1 MTLRIWCGL
10 SAIVLGVVLASG
22 FSRGLTTGVSAQ
34 QPQGGGAGQGRQG
47 GGAPGA
53 QGGRQGR
60 AGGIPIWEAPPLADG
75 PILTQSAVAEH
86 RNLRIAVTKGL
97 SHPWAMVFLPDGGI
111 LVTER
116 AGRLR
121 LVKDGML
128 DPEPISGIPPVLDR
142 NLKGLNDIVLHPR
155 FSENH
160 WVYFTYYKPEPGTTD
175 AARAELARGRYD
187 GGHALA
193 DVRDLFATSTVIN
206 TPSAARFLFGRDGTI
221 FLAIGVPIPATR
233 PREGLAT
240 VADAQ
245 NPASHFGKILR
256 LNDDGSAPPDNPFAG
271 RPEYSPE
278 VYALGIRNSMGMA
291 FHPDT
296 GDLWETENG
305 PQGGD
310 EINIIRAGKNYGWPT
325 VSFGRSYG
333 GDVTGDTGPVLAHMA
348 TPDVEPPLL
357 FWSPSLALS
366 GIVFYRGDRFPQW
379 RDSIFVGS
387 LVGTQLQRIVL
398 NQRGLAVR
406 RYPLLF
412 ELRQRIMDVR
422 QGPDGLLY
430 MVTDEAAGA
439 LLRLEPV

>member
-1 MTLRIWCGL
+1 MFLKRTLPLSGL
-10 SAIVLGVVLASG
+10 LLAMAGLGLLAQAPARSLDTLPTGELAFDSSTRGPSGSPIAGPKFRVVAT
-22 FSRGLTTGVSAQ
+22 RGLAR
-34 QPQGGGAGQGRQG
+34 PYAF
-47 GGAPGA
+47 A
-53 QGGRQGR
+53 
-60 AGGIPIWEAPPLADG
+60 
-75 PILTQSAVAEH
+75 
-86 RNLRIAVTKGL
+86 
-97 SHPWAMVFLPDGGI
+97 FLPGGGI

-121 LVKDGML
+121 LVKDGVL
-128 DPEPISGIPPVLDR
+128 DPEPIGGIPPVLDR
-142 NLKGLNDIVLHPR
+142 NLKGLNDIGLHPR
-155 FSENH
+155 FTENH

-175 AARAELARGRYD
+175 SARAVLARGRYD
-187 GGHALA
+187 GGHALS
-193 DVRDLFATSTVIN
+193 DVRDLFTTSTVIN
-206 TPSAARFLFGRDGTI
+206 TPSAARFLFAPDGKI

-245 NPASHFGKILR
+245 DPNSHFGKILR
-256 LNDDGSAPPDNPFAG
+256 LNDDGSAPADNPFAG
-271 RPEYSPE
+271 RANHAPEL
-278 VYALGIRNSMGMA
+278 YALGIRNSMGLA

-296 GDLWETENG
+296 GELWETENG

-333 GDVTGDTGPVLAHMA
+333 GDVTGDTGPVLAQMA
-348 TPDVEPPLL
+348 ASHVESPLL
-357 FWSPSLALS
+357 FWSPSIALT
-366 GIVFYRGDRFPQW
+366 GIVFYRGDRFPAW
-379 RDSIFVGS
+379 RDSIFVGA

-430 MVTDEAAGA
+430 MVTDEAAGS
-439 LLRLEPV
+439 LLRLEPA